1 MWERGH
7 LYKNVPFLMSISPLS
22 WAEFSFVQLEAPWWP
37 KWGRKNLKL
46 DNKPGCT
53 ECNFSEVGD
62 ILILS
67 FCLFLETLVLSGPGP
82 TDHNT
87 SYDSLSLSQL
97 VLIKERGKLT
107 LVQTVAFLFFKT
119 VFYIALENSV
129 CRAGLTRI
137 CKT

>member
-1 MWERGH
+1 
-7 LYKNVPFLMSISPLS
+7 MSISPLS

>member
-1 MWERGH
+1 M
-7 LYKNVPFLMSISPLS
+7 
-22 WAEFSFVQLEAPWWP
+22 QLEAPWWP

-87 SYDSLSLSQL
+87 SYDSLSRSQL
-97 VLIKERGKLT
+97 VLIKERGKLAF
-107 LVQTVAFLFFKT
+107 VKTVAFLFFKT